1 MQQMQQGEEVSTE
14 ISMDLL
20 REIYPQLGEDGCAGF
35 GALEEFR
42 SLTPQDSGWLIWL
55 LHTRPGRWLVVS
67 RTSNPGW
74 ILLSFRMKL
83 NNNPFFLPLLPQ
95 RKLATDPEAQS
106 YSAPAATLALQIIH
120 ALVATLF
127 LLVPPAILFL
137 QDLNKSRAFGI
148 MIGSTIIFCGI
159 VSLIQR
165 AQTRL
170 FNTFCA
176 GCGYVAILAAFAVA
190 RYLGVGSELDLGL
203 VLRRL

>member
-1 MQQMQQGEEVSTE
+1 MQQGEEVSTE

-55 LHTRPGRWLVVS
+55 LHTRPGRWLV
-67 RTSNPGW
+67 
-74 ILLSFRMKL
+74 
-83 NNNPFFLPLLPQ
+83 